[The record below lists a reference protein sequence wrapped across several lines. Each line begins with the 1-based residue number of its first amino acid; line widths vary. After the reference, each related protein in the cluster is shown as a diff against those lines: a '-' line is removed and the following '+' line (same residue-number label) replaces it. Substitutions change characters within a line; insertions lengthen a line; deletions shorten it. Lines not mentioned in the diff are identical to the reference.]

1 MRLAASA
8 SSGVPMN
15 RIPPPSYVCAKCH
28 KPGHWIQHCEVSKEP
43 PPGYVCKVCMI
54 PGHWLKDCAIV
65 IKENQEKMGVE
76 RKPPADY
83 VCGHCGVK
91 EQQSVHSERT
101 RASGAN
107 RDLSLLAHVVAFSL
121 CVRCSY
127 VNRCPQRL
135 ADLPAG
141 TNVECWF
148 CLATEHVRTHL
159 ILSVGVENYLALPKG
174 ALCEDHVL
182 ILPIVHVNSSLDLTP
197 DQSAEVERYK
207 LALRRYYRSRG
218 MECVLYERYIPTKAA
233 QHMHIQVHPMTR
245 AQALAARTI
254 LMSESK
260 RLNDKLVWREIPPQ
274 QSLAEANPGAQMFL
288 LFELPDLVPTAEELA
303 ASAAAGAAT
312 SVSVA
317 APPAAASSSAA
328 PAAAASSS
336 SSSDPFPIVRLLHY
350 VNPQVKIFGLFD
362 FPRQVVAHM
371 LGCPDKGDWRK
382 CEVTE
387 EAETEEV
394 ERIKPLFAPFDFTLE
409 QTEDDE
415 AMQAAPGGVTKAKAK
430 ADPEMMKVETS
441 A

>member
-1 MRLAASA
+1 M
-8 SSGVPMN
+8 
-15 RIPPPSYVCAKCH
+15 
-28 KPGHWIQHCEVSKEP
+28 
-43 PPGYVCKVCMI
+43 
-54 PGHWLKDCAIV
+54 
-65 IKENQEKMGVE
+65 
-76 RKPPADY
+76 
-83 VCGHCGVK
+83 
-91 EQQSVHSERT
+91 
-101 RASGAN
+101 
-107 RDLSLLAHVVAFSL
+107 
-121 CVRCSY
+121 
-127 VNRCPQRL
+127 NRCPQRL

-245 AQALAARTI
+245 AQALEARAI
-254 LMSESK
+254 LTAESK
-260 RLNDKLVWREIPPQ
+260 KLSDKLIWREIPRN
-274 QSLAEANPGAQMFL
+274 QSLADANPGAQMFL
-288 LFELPDLVPTAEELA
+288 LFELPDLSADGSTAA
-303 ASAAAGAAT
+303 SSAAAS

-317 APPAAASSSAA
+317 APPSAAS
-328 PAAAASSS
+328 AASSS
-336 SSSDPFPIVRLLHY
+336 SDSFPIVRLLHY

-371 LGCPDKGDWRK
+371 LGRPDKGDWRK

-387 EAETEEV
+387 AAETEEV
-394 ERIKPLFAPFDFTLE
+394 ERMKPLFAPFDFTLE
-409 QTEDDE
+409 QTEEEETGAD
-415 AMQAAPGGVTKAKAK
+415 GVTKAKAK
-430 ADPEMMKVETS
+430 ADPEAMKEEQS
-441 A
+441 Q